1 MAEFF
6 DNALSSLLT
15 SYNSMLNVL
24 PLGARAMVSVAI
36 LTIFIVIVA
45 LIIWQFYRTL
55 SQRDF
60 IKLNLHR
67 YNLSENPTS
76 KKVIAAVF
84 YIIENILIMPIL
96 IILWFV
102 VFIIILFVIAEQP
115 DIDKILLVGAALI
128 AAIRVLA
135 YSVHSLSEDVAKL
148 FPLIMLSVFLLSP
161 IHVNFNNF
169 IGQVQQVPL
178 LFHDIPYF
186 FLAIFLIE
194 IVLRC
199 LMTLSAV
206 WRDED

>member
-1 MAEFF
+1 MSEFL
-6 DNALSSLLT
+6 DNALNGLLVGYDT
-15 SYNSMLNVL
+15 MLSGL
-24 PLGARAMVSVAI
+24 PSGARAMVSVVI
-36 LTIFIVIVA
+36 LTVFIVIVA
-45 LIIWQFYRTL
+45 LISWQFYRTL

-135 YSVHSLSEDVAKL
+135 YSVPTLSEDVAKL

-161 IHVNFNNF
+161 VHINFESF

-178 LFHDIPYF
+178 LFHNILYF

-199 LMTLSAV
+199 LMTFSAV

>member
-1 MAEFF
+1 MSEFL
-6 DNALSSLLT
+6 DNALNGLLVGYDT
-15 SYNSMLNVL
+15 MLSGL
-24 PLGARAMVSVAI
+24 PSGARAMVSVVI
-36 LTIFIVIVA
+36 LTVFIVIVA
-45 LIIWQFYRTL
+45 LISWQFYRTL

-76 KKVIAAVF
+76 KKVIASVF

-186 FLAIFLIE
+186 FLAIRY
-194 IVLRC
+194 IVK
-199 LMTLSAV
+199 
-206 WRDED
+206 